1 MKDLPVNYQFK
12 CSSETGLKAKLI
24 KYTYGAVKFQKL
36 TNQSYVIF
44 SQRSRVLTRV
54 LQPPHKFENFIVA
67 TFTLAQ
73 VGGFAQKLFW
83 SSFVKICQC
92 LGVAQ

>member
-1 MKDLPVNYQFK
+1 MVGTKTL
-12 CSSETGLKAKLI
+12 LAMI
-24 KYTYGAVKFQKL
+24 
-36 TNQSYVIF
+36 I
-44 SQRSRVLTRV
+44 RV

-73 VGGFAQKLFW
+73 VGGFALKPFW

-92 LGVAQ
+92 LGVAQRHQNFGNFKKKMFFFSLWMFLDYKSNL